1 MCQNAYGG
9 KDSQRFFPQ
18 KSLELLV
25 HKAAL
30 SAAETKH
37 WTFLDFPEHSQ
48 EKIPQQCVRA
58 SLVAAVL
65 VIRIDHEVVRHRLL
79 GNMQAKLGSLVK
91 QDRGVSSHGFL

>member
-1 MCQNAYGG
+1 M
-9 KDSQRFFPQ
+9 
-18 KSLELLV
+18 V

-48 EKIPQQCVRA
+48 EKIPQQCVCA

-65 VIRIDHEVVRHRLL
+65 VVRVDHEVVRHCLL
-79 GNMQAKLGSLVK
+79 GNMQVKHGSLVK
-91 QDRGVSSHGFL
+91 QNRGVSLHDFL